1 MEPRAPDPD
10 EAIVTDEPAGN
21 DGMEGRYANYFL
33 VGHNAL
39 EFVMDFGQM
48 YTGKR
53 ERMHSRI
60 VVSPPYAKELL
71 RMLGESIHNYEE
83 EFGEIADIGGR
94 VAPET
99 P

>member
-1 MEPRAPDPD
+1 MEHRAPDLD
-10 EAIVTDEPAGN
+10 EAIVTDEAAGN

-33 VGHNAL
+33 LGHNAL

-53 ERMHSRI
+53 ERIHSRI

-71 RMLGESIHNYEE
+71 RMLGESICNYEK
-83 EFGEIADIGGR
+83 EFGEISEIGGR